1 MLAAVRVRF
10 WQLPAKQAA
19 TQLGMCL
26 TSLKKVCRT
35 HGIMRWPHRR
45 LKMIDRKISGL
56 KSSMEGSAQQKTVI
70 QQQLMQL
77 HSARRALPNNTPETL
92 LVEQHD
98 ALVAVAVPSE
108 QSEPS
113 SPLSIASTTVAFSDD
128 ALDVGS
134 DSKGPLDANAA
145 TEAAAVPEEEA
156 IDSKHGALRESTNGL
171 EGAGSAELC
180 SHTNRPKKHELAS
193 ISGPS
198 DEEMIALLAGCA
210 AAPMALENAS
220 EDGGGAASGA
230 ASLSDDD
237 LVAALAADAVAL
249 VCGTG
254 ESERREPAFADHSLH
269 LEVERPACLVACG
282 EDTWQDATGHQEGY
296 VLDMSMALFDGYE

>member
-56 KSSMEGSAQQKTVI
+56 KSSMEGSAKQKTVI

-77 HSARRALPNNTPETL
+77 HSARSALPNTPGAL
-92 LVEQHD
+92 LREEHD
-98 ALVAVAVPSE
+98 ALVAVAVQSE
-108 QSEPS
+108 PSEPS
-113 SPLSIASTTVAFSDD
+113 SPLSIASTTAAFSDD

-134 DSKGPLDANAA
+134 DSRGPLDANAA
-145 TEAAAVPEEEA
+145 MEADAVPEEEA
-156 IDSKHGALRESTNGL
+156 IDSKHGALREGTNGL
-171 EGAGSAELC
+171 EGPGSAELC
-180 SHTNRPKKHELAS
+180 SHPCSRKHELAS

-210 AAPMALENAS
+210 AAPGALENAS
-220 EDGGGAASGA
+220 KDGGGAASGA

-249 VCGTG
+249 VCGAG
-254 ESERREPAFADHSLH
+254 ESERREPTFADHSLS
-269 LEVERPACLVACG
+269 LDIERPACLVACG